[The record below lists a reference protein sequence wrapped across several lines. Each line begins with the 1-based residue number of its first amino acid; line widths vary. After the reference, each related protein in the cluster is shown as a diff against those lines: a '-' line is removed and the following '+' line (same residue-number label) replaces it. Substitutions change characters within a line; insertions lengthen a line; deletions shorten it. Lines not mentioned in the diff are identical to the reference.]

1 MLENENKQ
9 VRKSLIQVLRFFRDF
24 VDLGIE
30 DNN

>member
-1 MLENENKQ
+1 MLENENKH